1 MAETPPPRVP
11 GDAPAPGAIGDPYA
25 AAPLASPP
33 RGSGSSLWPPLA
45 VASFVG
51 LCILGAMYFLADPPP
66 PPSSV
71 ITVKPTG
78 TLLTAIKDL
87 ARLETTELHLEKVI
101 DLSDQQNRLFG
112 LVQTS
117 DAILLVAAGDVV
129 IGVDLGKLQDGDV
142 TFEEATGTAR
152 MRLPQ
157 PEVLSSRLDEKGTY
171 VYTRK
176 TDLLAKRNE
185 ALETR
190 ARQEALAAIEKA
202 AAEAEV
208 MGRARQQAERQLRTL
223 ATQLGAK
230 QVEIG
235 WR

>member
-1 MAETPPPRVP
+1 MADSPTQGPPR
-11 GDAPAPGAIGDPYA
+11 DAPPAAPIGDPYA
-25 AAPLASPP
+25 AGPLAAPP
-33 RGSGSSLWPPLA
+33 RGSGSSLWAPLA
-45 VASFVG
+45 IASLVG
-51 LCILGAMYFLADPPP
+51 LCILGAMYFFSDPPP

-71 ITVKPTG
+71 ITVKPTS
-78 TLLTAIKDL
+78 TLLVAIKDL

-101 DLSDQQNRLFG
+101 DLSDRQSRLFG
-112 LVQTS
+112 LVETN
-117 DAILLVAAGDVV
+117 DAILLVAAGDVT

-142 TFEEATGTAR
+142 TFDEPSGTAR

-208 MGRARQQAERQLRTL
+208 MGRARQQAERQLRAL

-230 QVEIG
+230 QVEIS